1 MRQGAIR
8 PENDSMTRAALL
20 SCVLLSACA
29 ASQGAPISYGGSAQ
43 PPRTAAPHAPR
54 RAAPPA
60 PPQRAQAPER
70 APDWAAGEGTALSDY
85 ALRREDTF
93 PYDPTNPPRTHRVR
107 GDESLYDIATA
118 YQIPL
123 RALIE
128 QNRLEPPYALTPG
141 RELELPPPRIHR
153 VARGES
159 FEDVARTYNVDLRSL
174 ALLNRMTPPYVV
186 REGEDVVLPAL
197 ARAWPAAQAAPVQQ
211 PDSPP
216 PSPRAGARF
225 SWPVQGE
232 VISRFGA
239 QPNGRRIDGIEIA
252 AREGTPI
259 GAADAGEVVYAG
271 SDLPGYGTLVLLRH
285 EDGYVTAY
293 GYARRALVREGQR
306 VRAGEPVAEVGRDSA
321 GAARVLFQVRRGA
334 AAVDPGPLL
343 GLN

>member
-1 MRQGAIR
+1 
-8 PENDSMTRAALL
+8 MTRAALL

-43 PPRTAAPHAPR
+43 PARTAPPQAPR
-54 RAAPPA
+54 RPAPSAPPRA
-60 PPQRAQAPER
+60 PAPEQ

-123 RALIE
+123 RALID
-128 QNRLEPPYALTPG
+128 QNRLEPPFALAPG
-141 RELELPPPRIHR
+141 RELELPPPRMHR

-159 FEDVARTYNVDLRSL
+159 FEDVARAYNVDLRSL

-197 ARAWPAAQAAPVQQ
+197 ARAWPAAQAAAPVA
-211 PDSPP
+211 P
-216 PSPRAGARF
+216 PSTPAPAPRAGARF

-232 VISRFGA
+232 IISRFGA
-239 QPNGRRIDGIEIA
+239 QPSGRRIDGIEIA
-252 AREGTPI
+252 AREGAPI

-293 GYARRALVREGQR
+293 GYARRALVSEGQR

-321 GAARVLFQVRRGA
+321 GEARLLFQVRRGA
-334 AAVDPGPLL
+334 AAVDPAPLL
-343 GLN
+343 GAN